1 MNIFQN
7 QSFGNLRIGRDQEL
21 QYDLSSE
28 LYRISTFAH
37 FPSSALVSER
47 SLARA
52 GFYYTGVDDRV
63 QCFSCGG
70 TVDNWQPGDNAV
82 ERHKR
87 SNPSCSFIHNLPSGV
102 DLSSSRSAFSPP
114 NAASFYQSSFH
125 ENGAQSG
132 LYRSIPADPV
142 VSRSV
147 EDMSHQLRY
156 PQCSAAMC
164 SEETRLQT
172 FQNWP
177 SYSSLIPT
185 ELAKAGFYY
194 TGEEDRVACFVCG
207 GRLSNWE
214 PGDRATSEHR
224 RHFPL
229 CPFVLGNQMGN
240 IPMSNTESQRLN
252 ERTEMVRAM
261 HPRHPEVQSYD
272 TRLQTFF
279 RWPARNFIQ
288 PEQLSRAGFYYV
300 GQNDDVKCFY
310 CDGGLRSWEAGDD
323 PWVEHAKWFPRCEY
337 LLQEKG
343 QPFVN
348 QIQARF
354 PNLFDHQLHSSS
366 DDILEETQTPVVHFG
381 PGENRSEDAVMMN
394 TPVVKGAMEMGFD
407 RRLVKQT
414 IQRKILTTGENY
426 KSVIE
431 LVTDLLNAED
441 EERQEDRE
449 RKLEEMADD
458 GVLLLKKNCV
468 ALSQNLTN
476 IAPLLEDLEMRS
488 LINKMESEMIKLK
501 PQTNEQARE
510 LLDTVIRKGSAAA
523 ETFRDVLLVHEPELH
538 EKLYVQKSLPYS
550 ASSDMLGL
558 SMVEQ
563 LRRLQEERTCKVC
576 MDKEVSV
583 VFIMCGHLVVCTD
596 CAPSLRKCPI
606 CRGTIKGTVR
616 TFLS

>member
-7 QSFGNLRIGRDQEL
+7 QSFGNFRIGRDQEL

-37 FPSSALVSER
+37 FPSNALVSER

-52 GFYYTGVDDRV
+52 GFYYTGVNDRV

-82 ERHKR
+82 ERHR
-87 SNPSCSFIHNLPSGV
+87 RCNPSCSFIHSLPSSI
-102 DLSSSRSAFSPP
+102 DHSSSRSAFYPP
-114 NAASFYQSSFH
+114 NAAFFLQSSFH
-125 ENGAQSG
+125 ESGAQTG
-132 LYRSIPADPV
+132 LDRSIPRDTV

-147 EDMSHQLRY
+147 EDISHQLRY
-156 PQCSAAMC
+156 PQYNAAMC

-177 SYSSLIPT
+177 SYSSLIPA

-224 RHFPL
+224 RHFPS
-229 CPFVLGNQMGN
+229 CPFVLGNHMGN
-240 IPMSNTESQRLN
+240 IPMSNTES
-252 ERTEMVRAM
+252 ERPDESTEIIQAV
-261 HPRHPEVQSYD
+261 HPRHPEMQSYD
-272 TRLQTFF
+272 TRLQTFL
-279 RWPARNFIQ
+279 RWPVRNFIQ
-288 PEQLSRAGFYYV
+288 PEQLARAGFYYV

-348 QIQARF
+348 QIQTRF
-354 PNLFDHQLHSSS
+354 PNLFDLQLHSSS
-366 DDILEETQTPVVHFG
+366 DDLLEETQTPG
-381 PGENRSEDAVMMN
+381 D
-394 TPVVKGAMEMGFD
+394 
-407 RRLVKQT
+407 
-414 IQRKILTTGENY
+414 
-426 KSVIE
+426 
-431 LVTDLLNAED
+431 
-441 EERQEDRE
+441 
-449 RKLEEMADD
+449 
-458 GVLLLKKNCV
+458 VLLLKKNCV

-488 LINKMESEMIKLK
+488 LIDKMESEMIKQK
-501 PQTNEQARE
+501 PQKNEQARE
-510 LLDTVIRKGSAAA
+510 LLDTVIRKGSAVA
-523 ETFRDVLLVHEPELH
+523 EAFKDVLLVHEPELH
-538 EKLYVQKSLPYS
+538 EKLYVQKCLPYS

-558 SMVEQ
+558 TMEEQ

>member
-1 MNIFQN
+1 MNILQN
-7 QSFGNLRIGRDQEL
+7 QSFGHFRIGRDQEL

-37 FPSSALVSER
+37 FPSNVLVSER
-47 SLARA
+47 NLARA
-52 GFYYTGVDDRV
+52 GFYYTGVNDRV
-63 QCFSCGG
+63 KCFSCGG

-87 SNPSCSFIHNLPSGV
+87 CNPSCSFIHSLPSSV
-102 DLSSSRSAFSPP
+102 DHSSNHSAFSPP
-114 NAASFYQSSFH
+114 NAACFFQSSFH
-125 ENGAQSG
+125 ENEAQIG
-132 LYRSIPADPV
+132 LDRSIPGDPV
-142 VSRSV
+142 VSRSM
-147 EDMSHQLRY
+147 EDISHQLRY
-156 PQCSAAMC
+156 PQYSAAMC
-164 SEETRLQT
+164 SEEMRLQT

-177 SYSSLIPT
+177 TYSSLIPA

-207 GRLSNWE
+207 GKLSNWE

-224 RHFPL
+224 RHFPS

-240 IPMSNTESQRLN
+240 IPMSDTESQRTD
-252 ERTEMVRAM
+252 EGSAVVRAM
-261 HPRHPEVQSYD
+261 HPRHPEMQSYD
-272 TRLQTFF
+272 TRLQTFL
-279 RWPARNFIQ
+279 RWPVRNFIQ

-343 QPFVN
+343 QTFVN
-348 QIQARF
+348 QIQTRF
-354 PNLFDHQLHSSS
+354 PNLFDLQLHSNSE
-366 DDILEETQTPVVHFG
+366 DILEEIQMPVFQFG
-381 PGENRSEDAVMMN
+381 PGENRSEDAIMMN

-414 IQRKILTTGENY
+414 VQRKILTSGENY

-441 EERQEDRE
+441 EERQENRE
-449 RKLEEMADD
+449 RKLEEVAEGD
-458 GVLLLKKNCV
+458 VLLLKKNSV

-476 IAPLLEDLEMRS
+476 IAPLLADLETRS
-488 LINKMESEMIKLK
+488 LINKMESEMIKQK
-501 PQTNEQARE
+501 PQTHEQARE
-510 LLDTVIRKGSAAA
+510 LLDTVIRKGNAVA
-523 ETFRDVLLVHEPELH
+523 EAFRDVLLVHEPELH

-550 ASSDMLGL
+550 ASSDMMGL
-558 SMVEQ
+558 TMEEQ

>member
-1 MNIFQN
+1 MNILQN
-7 QSFGNLRIGRDQEL
+7 QSFGHFRIGRDQEL

-37 FPSSALVSER
+37 FPSHALSER

-52 GFYYTGVDDRV
+52 GFYYTGVSDKV
-63 QCFSCGG
+63 KCFSCEE

-87 SNPSCSFIHNLPSGV
+87 CNPNCSFINSLPLGV
-102 DLSSSRSAFSPP
+102 DHLSNYSAFSPP
-114 NAASFYQSSFH
+114 NAACFFQSSFH
-125 ENGAQSG
+125 ESGAELG
-132 LYRSIPADPV
+132 LNRSIPHDPV

-147 EDMSHQLRY
+147 EDISHQLRY
-156 PQCSAAMC
+156 PQYSGAMR
-164 SEETRLQT
+164 SEEMRLQT

-177 SYSSLIPT
+177 SYSSLIPA

-207 GRLSNWE
+207 GKLSNWE
-214 PGDRATSEHR
+214 PGDRAASEHR
-224 RHFPL
+224 RHFPS

-240 IPMSNTESQRLN
+240 IPMSNTESQRMD
-252 ERTEMVRAM
+252 ERSELVRAM
-261 HPRHPEVQSYD
+261 HPRHPEMQSYD
-272 TRLQTFF
+272 IRLQTFL
-279 RWPARNFIQ
+279 RWPVRNFIQ

-343 QPFVN
+343 QTFVN
-348 QIQARF
+348 QIQTRF
-354 PNLFDHQLHSSS
+354 PNLFDLQLHSSS
-366 DDILEETQTPVVHFG
+366 EDILEENQTPVVHFG
-381 PGENRSEDAVMMN
+381 SGENRSEDAVMMN
-394 TPVVKGAMEMGFD
+394 TPVVKGALEMGFD

-414 IQRKILTTGENY
+414 VQRKILTSGENY

-441 EERQEDRE
+441 EERQEDKE
-449 RKLEEMADD
+449 RKLEEMAEGD
-458 GVLLLKKNCV
+458 VLLLKKNCV
-468 ALSQNLTN
+468 VLSQHLTN
-476 IAPLLEDLEMRS
+476 IAPLLEDLETRC
-488 LINKMESEMIKLK
+488 LINKMESDMIKQK
-501 PQTNEQARE
+501 PQSEQARE
-510 LLDTVIRKGSAAA
+510 LLDTIIQKGNAVA
-523 ETFRDVLLVHEPELH
+523 EAFRDALLVHEPELH
-538 EKLYVQKSLPYS
+538 EKIYVQKNLPYS
-550 ASSDMLGL
+550 ASSDMMGL
-558 SMVEQ
+558 TMEEQ

>member
-1 MNIFQN
+1 MDILQN
-7 QSFGNLRIGRDQEL
+7 QSFGHFRIGRDQEL

-37 FPSSALVSER
+37 FPSHALPER

-52 GFYYTGVDDRV
+52 GFYYTGVNDKV
-63 QCFSCGG
+63 KCFSCGS
-70 TVDNWQPGDNAV
+70 TVDNWQSGDNAV

-87 SNPSCSFIHNLPSGV
+87 CNPNCRFINSLPLGV
-102 DLSSSRSAFSPP
+102 DHLSNFSAFPP
-114 NAASFYQSSFH
+114 SNAACFFQSSFH
-125 ENGAQSG
+125 ENGEAIA
-132 LYRSIPADPV
+132 LNHSIPGDLVA
-142 VSRSV
+142 SRSV
-147 EDMSHQLRY
+147 EDISHQLRY
-156 PQCSAAMC
+156 SQDIAAMC
-164 SEETRLQT
+164 SEEMRLQT

-177 SYSSLIPT
+177 SYSSLIPA

-194 TGEEDRVACFVCG
+194 TGEEDRVACFACSG
-207 GRLSNWE
+207 KLSNWE

-224 RHFPL
+224 RHFPS
-229 CPFVLGNQMGN
+229 CPFVLGNHMGN
-240 IPMSNTESQRLN
+240 VPMINTEPQRTD
-252 ERTEMVRAM
+252 ERSEMVRAM
-261 HPRHPEVQSYD
+261 HPRHPEMQSYD
-272 TRLQTFF
+272 IRLETFL
-279 RWPARNFIQ
+279 RWPVRNFIQ

-343 QPFVN
+343 QTFVN
-348 QIQARF
+348 QIQTRF
-354 PNLFDHQLHSSS
+354 PNLFDLQLHSSS
-366 DDILEETQTPVVHFG
+366 EDILEENHMAGVHFG
-381 PGENRSEDAVMMN
+381 SGGNRSEDSIMMN

-414 IQRKILTTGENY
+414 VQRKILTSGENY
-426 KSVIE
+426 KSVIA

-449 RKLEEMADD
+449 RKLEEMAEGD
-458 GVLLLKKNCV
+458 VMLLKKNCV

-476 IAPLLEDLEMRS
+476 IAPLLDDLETRS
-488 LINKMESEMIKLK
+488 LIDKMESEVIKQK
-501 PQTNEQARE
+501 PQIIEQARE
-510 LLDTVIRKGSAAA
+510 LLDTIIRKGNAVA
-523 ETFRDVLLVHEPELH
+523 EAFKDALFVHEPELH
-538 EKLYVQKSLPYS
+538 EKIYVQKHLPFS
-550 ASSDMLGL
+550 ASADLMGL
-558 SMVEQ
+558 TMEEQ